1 MMMLQ
6 RSQMVALPVSGFVWG
21 LVTGLVLT
29 RAVGFKQALAVGCM
43 LGFLLCITAAW
54 SAYRSDGAARHAVGN
69 GLFYAL
75 AAAPFL
81 GGACLVLAQMAGL
94 DGWALPVWFLGVAT
108 VLVSALG
115 PAWQTHA
122 RLAAEGDAGP
132 WARKHLDL
140 RAGVLLPG
148 ALSAAE
154 SPRPAMTP
162 WQIGALAVNLPLL
175 WRLQG
180 GGDTGLMAL
189 VVMVMV
195 IAMVW
200 VGVGQV
206 GPALGAGWFLLDIER
221 RTSQR
226 LRNPEWAEVQAMRR
240 EHWLARRF
248 MRET

>member
-1 MMMLQ
+1 MLQ
-6 RSQMVALPVSGFVWG
+6 RSQMLALPVSGFAMGMMNSLAYVRLLGWP
-21 LVTGLVLT
+21 L
-29 RAVGFKQALAVGCM
+29 ALAAGGV
-43 LGFLLCITAAW
+43 LALLLCLTAAW
-54 SAYRSDGAARHAVGN
+54 VAYRSDGGAQHTVANNVI
-69 GLFYAL
+69 YAL
-75 AAAPFL
+75 FMAPL
-81 GGACLVLAQMAGL
+81 VGGACLVLAMTQSDAWVLMA
-94 DGWALPVWFLGVAT
+94 WAAGVVT
-108 VLVSALG
+108 VLAPVLG

-122 RLAAEGDAGP
+122 QLVAQGDAGP
-132 WARKHLDL
+132 WAQKHLDL
-140 RAGVLLPG
+140 RSGVLLPG

-162 WQIGALAVNLPLL
+162 WQIGALAVNVPLL

-189 VVMVMV
+189 VVVVMV

-206 GPALGAGWFLLDIER
+206 GPALGAAWFVLDIER
-221 RTSQR
+221 RTGQR

-240 EHWLARRF
+240 GHWLARRF